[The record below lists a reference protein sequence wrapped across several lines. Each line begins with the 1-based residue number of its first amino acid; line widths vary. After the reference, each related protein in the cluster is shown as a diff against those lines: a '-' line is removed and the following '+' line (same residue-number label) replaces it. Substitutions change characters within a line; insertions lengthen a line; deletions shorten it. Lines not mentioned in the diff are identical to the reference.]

1 MDTVTE
7 KKHARL
13 GPSGWD
19 WWSNCPGAPALCD
32 GLTRTSSIYADE
44 GSVAHEVGDRVLSEE
59 IADASELLG
68 QRFTYNGHTFE
79 VDDDMVEAVTQYVDG
94 VRELIGE
101 GILLPEQPV
110 PVGHLTGEEGAT
122 GTADVIGIVDGGRKL
137 VIPDFKYGMGVRVN
151 AEGNGQGRMYAL
163 GVLEKFKAIYDE
175 IEEVEIWIFQTR
187 LEHGTTHETLSIGEL
202 EEFKDIVEIAAGR
215 VALNDA
221 NFTLEGVDAL
231 ELNPGEKQCKFC
243 PAANGHCPALN
254 AEIAKGMS
262 LLANPSSMEDF
273 MDLTVPKQAAA
284 VIVNE
289 GVTSARL
296 AEFLRAVPLIE
307 AAITAA
313 RAEAERRLFLGEEVP
328 GFYLGIGRKGH
339 RKWADE
345 EAAKKAIVK
354 RGKLTKEQAFTQKL
368 ISPTKAEKLLGK
380 DTIKVLQLEGVIV
393 QPDGKPSV
401 CMDGDKNERYVPVTA
416 EDFADLSSAQEQQ
429 LQIAEAASGM
439 TREQAMAPNKILD
452 DIQWVSVDDAE
463 AQRLLS

>member
-32 GLTRTSSIYADE
+32 GLPRTTNRYAAH
-44 GSVAHEVGDRVLSEE
+44 GSVAHEVGDRTLRED
-59 IADASELLG
+59 IADPSDLLG
-68 QRFTYNGHTFE
+68 QTFSHEGYDFE
-79 VDDDMVEAVTQYVDG
+79 VDDEMVEAVNIYVEG
-94 VRELIGE
+94 VRELIGD

-122 GTADVIGIVDGGRKL
+122 GTADVVGIVDGGRKL
-137 VIPDFKYGMGVRVN
+137 IIPDFKYGMGVRVN

-163 GVLEKFKAIYDE
+163 GVIEKFKAVYDQ

-187 LEHGTTHETLSIGEL
+187 LEHGITHETLSIGEL
-202 EEFKDIVEIAAGR
+202 EEFKDVVELAAGQ

-221 NFTLEGVDAL
+221 NFLLEGVEAL

-243 PAANGHCPALN
+243 PAANGRCPALN
-254 AEIAKGMS
+254 AETSKALA
-262 LLANPSSMEDF
+262 LLAEPASMEDF
-273 MDLTVPKQAAA
+273 MDLTVPKQASA
-284 VIVNE
+284 VAVKP
-289 GVTSARL
+289 GVDSKKL

-313 RAEAERRLFLGEEVP
+313 RAEVERRLFLGEEVP

-339 RKWADE
+339 RKWSDE
-345 EAAKKAIVK
+345 AAAKKAIVK
-354 RGKLTKEQAFTQKL
+354 RGKLTKEQAYELKL

-380 DTIKVLQLEGVIV
+380 DALKLLAKDGIVV

-401 CMDGDKNERYVPVTA
+401 CQDGDKNERYVPVTA
-416 EDFADLSSAQEQQ
+416 EDFADLSAQ
-429 LQIAEAASGM
+429 
-439 TREQAMAPNKILD
+439 T
-452 DIQWVSVDDAE
+452 E